1 MLITCPQP
9 AKVAIIVL
17 DKDYPFIFVDPKS
30 VGLLDLA
37 RRAARAEISILITG
51 ASGSGKE
58 VLAHVVHESSP
69 RASGPFVALNCAA
82 IPESLI
88 ESTLFGH
95 VKGSFTGANSA
106 SEGYFEK
113 ANGGTLFLDEI
124 GEMPLHLQSKLLRV
138 LQENEVYRVGSTTA
152 TPLDVRVVSATNID
166 IKKSILQK
174 AFREDLYFRLSGFR
188 LEINGLSERTLDIEP
203 LARLFLQKH
212 SREAFEFSDGALRK
226 LLAHSWPGNAR
237 ELENVVS
244 RAIILTPGLVITS
257 DSLMLDDLVS
267 EQASA
272 NDLNAA
278 DLEQSFS
285 SIDELSE
292 LLDTNASTLQGAKI
306 VSELKEILE
315 ALARNRSR
323 AEAAEDLGIS
333 TRTLR
338 LKLNRFREAGLPVP
352 RAYARA

>member
-1 MLITCPQP
+1 M
-9 AKVAIIVL
+9 L

-95 VKGSFTGANSA
+95 VKGSFTGAKSA

-174 AFREDLYFRLSGFR
+174 TFREDLYFRLSGFR

>member
-1 MLITCPQP
+1 M
-9 AKVAIIVL
+9 AIIVL

>member
-1 MLITCPQP
+1 M
-9 AKVAIIVL
+9 L

-174 AFREDLYFRLSGFR
+174 TFREDLYFRLSGFR

>member
-1 MLITCPQP
+1 M
-9 AKVAIIVL
+9 AIIVL

-174 AFREDLYFRLSGFR
+174 TFREDLYFRLSGFR

>member
-1 MLITCPQP
+1 M
-9 AKVAIIVL
+9 L

-30 VGLLDLA
+30 VSLLDLA

-51 ASGSGKE
+51 ASGSGY
-58 VLAHVVHESSP
+58 LHVVHESSP

-95 VKGSFTGANSA
+95 VKGSFTGANNA

-124 GEMPLHLQSKLLRV
+124 GEMPMHLQSKYSESSRRMRSTESAQRLRLPSMSGLY
-138 LQENEVYRVGSTTA
+138 LQPTLISNR
-152 TPLDVRVVSATNID
+152 P
-166 IKKSILQK
+166 SIRK
-174 AFREDLYFRLSGFR
+174 FSEKTFIRLSGFR
-188 LEINGLSERTLDIEP
+188 LEIGRLSERPLDIEP

-212 SREAFEFSDGALRK
+212 SRDAFEFSEGALRK
-226 LLAHSWPGNAR
+226 LLSHSWPGNAR

-244 RAIILTPGLVITS
+244 RAIILSPGLVITS
-257 DSLMLDDLVS
+257 DSLILDDLES
-267 EQASA
+267 GQLPTRSTRIDTLDTEP
-272 NDLNAA
+272 
-278 DLEQSFS
+278 SFS
-285 SIDELSE
+285 SIDDLSE
-292 LLDTNASTLQGAKI
+292 ILDSNVSTLQGAKI

-315 ALARNRSR
+315 ARTKRSR

-338 LKLNRFREAGLPVP
+338 LKLNKFREAGLPVP

>member
-1 MLITCPQP
+1 M
-9 AKVAIIVL
+9 AIIVL

-95 VKGSFTGANSA
+95 VKGSFTGANTA

-174 AFREDLYFRLSGFR
+174 TFREDLYFRLSGFR
-188 LEINGLSERTLDIEP
+188 LEINGLSERPLDIEP

-212 SREAFEFSDGALRK
+212 SREAFELSEGALRK

-272 NDLNAA
+272 RNTNAA
-278 DLEQSFS
+278 DLGMEQSFS

>member
-174 AFREDLYFRLSGFR
+174 TFREDLYFRLSGFR

>member
-1 MLITCPQP
+1 M
-9 AKVAIIVL
+9 AIIVL

-174 AFREDLYFRLSGFR
+174 TFREDLYFRLSGFR

-278 DLEQSFS
+278 DLEQSFF

>member
-1 MLITCPQP
+1 
-9 AKVAIIVL
+9 VAIIVL